1 LRDWSSVHDTIA
13 RAERT
18 VVVGSGMSGGGA
30 SSGSSNS
37 MSDHHGMSSIAHE
50 EYDLSIFHHKLNAA
64 QGIAYLSEGRY
75 REAAA
80 SFTMISSEILT
91 NQYSSVISAEDL
103 ALYGGILGWAAL
115 DRETVCTV
123 LMEGAFKARLEVSVY
138 LMLGNVVPK
147 SFFLVLYIYFFPRCE
162 DLNIPHFLS
171 FQHPLGYISVYIART
186 IHA

>member
-1 LRDWSSVHDTIA
+1 LRDWASVHDTIA

-18 VVVGSGMSGGGA
+18 VVIGSGMSGGVA
-30 SSGSSNS
+30 SNSSS
-37 MSDHHGMSSIAHE
+37 MSDHHGMSSMAHE

-123 LMEGAFKARLEVSVY
+123 LMEGAFKARLEVSV
-138 LMLGNVVPK
+138 
-147 SFFLVLYIYFFPRCE
+147 
-162 DLNIPHFLS
+162 
-171 FQHPLGYISVYIART
+171 
-186 IHA
+186 

>member
-1 LRDWSSVHDTIA
+1 MRDWASVHDTIA

-18 VVVGSGMSGGGA
+18 VVIGSGMSGGVA
-30 SSGSSNS
+30 SNSSS
-37 MSDHHGMSSIAHE
+37 MSDHHGMSMAHE

-103 ALYGGILGWAAL
+103 ALYGGILGWAAF

-123 LMEGAFKARLEVSVY
+123 LMEGAFKARLEVSCVFVWGMVY
-138 LMLGNVVPK
+138 PSL
-147 SFFLVLYIYFFPRCE
+147 FWFCEYFKVE
-162 DLNIPHFLS
+162 DLIFHTVVS
-171 FQHPLGYISVYIART
+171 TSSWV
-186 IHA
+186 